1 MCDTNISNA
10 HRLITPA
17 QRRGFYT
24 AAPYL
29 TAAIIMTMAQPLAAQ
44 TVEEFEVSGG
54 TTAHKD
60 DSIWFCGLSGV
71 KGNFSEVSA
80 DQFVHIHSQS
90 DEFWL
95 HAGAGQTGRMICIK
109 WTNFIRPPGGG
120 TLFSTLLGDSFTVDP
135 GGDVSLWFGDAAS
148 LIQSM
153 EGEFESG
160 QEKLLIEQNTNPSAA
175 SKLKIRTDGSTFF
188 EYTFI
193 EAYAQSLFVGNS
205 NDHRLVK
212 LIGYNTSGV
221 RARGNVTTAGTFEM
235 PVATDS
241 GFSGYWLAPV
251 SGTNS
256 AFCYFTRLA
265 GDFNGNGESAK
276 ITNVNGMWHLS
287 VTAGGTGLAR
297 ASARC
302 MAYDQR

>member
-1 MCDTNISNA
+1 
-10 HRLITPA
+10 
-17 QRRGFYT
+17 
-24 AAPYL
+24 
-29 TAAIIMTMAQPLAAQ
+29 MAQPLAAQ
-44 TVEEFEVSGG
+44 TAQEFEVSGG
-54 TTAHKD
+54 TTSHLND
-60 DSIWFCGLSGV
+60 LTWFCGLSGV
-71 KGNFSEVSA
+71 KGDFSSDRRDA
-80 DQFVHIHSQS
+80 DQFVHIHSQN

-95 HAGAGQTGRMICIK
+95 HAGARQTGRMICIK

-120 TLFSTLLGDSFTVDP
+120 TLFSTLIGDYFTLDP
-135 GGDVSLWFGDAAS
+135 GGDVSLWWGDAAS
-148 LIQSM
+148 LIQTM
-153 EGEFESG
+153 EGEFESA
-160 QEKLLIEQNTNPSAA
+160 QEKLLIAQSTNPSAA
-175 SKLKIRTDGSTFF
+175 SKLQIRTDASTLF
-188 EYTFI
+188 EDTYI
-193 EAYAQSLFVGNS
+193 ASYAQSLFVGNS

-221 RARGNVTTAGTFEM
+221 RVRGNVTTAGTFEM
-235 PVATDS
+235 PVATDT

-276 ITNVNGMWHLS
+276 ITTVNGMWHLS